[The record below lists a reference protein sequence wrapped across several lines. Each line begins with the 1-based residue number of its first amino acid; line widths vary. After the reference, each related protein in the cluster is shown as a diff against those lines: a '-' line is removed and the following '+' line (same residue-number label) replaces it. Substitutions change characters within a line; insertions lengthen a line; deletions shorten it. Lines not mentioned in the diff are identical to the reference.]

1 MAVRPAWRV
10 LKTQEFLKIVKNN
23 FEFKFNPGFSVV
35 QKRKNIIALHQV
47 IGDKALEISTKSM
60 VDLGRKLSAFNLTLN
75 GIPLEC
81 VFQAS
86 KVYQYGG
93 PYKDILNV
101 VSPKDAKRDER
112 HKSSGKLIYFEYEGK
127 RFPLEPKTFFYDF
140 VYIKAVKECI
150 PLEEL
155 KDIVQYSYF
164 TDIEFNPTKSI
175 NCQAKSVAII
185 KAMLMVFGEIP
196 DINDI
201 SEFKKFYKVIQA
213 ENA

>member
-1 MAVRPAWRV
+1 MAMRPAWKV
-10 LKTQEFLKIVKNN
+10 EKTKIFFKVVRNN
-23 FEFKFNPGFSVV
+23 FEFKFNPGFSVT
-35 QKRKNIIALHQV
+35 QKRKNIDALHQA

-60 VDLGRKLSAFNLTLN
+60 VDLGRKLSAFNLKLN
-75 GIPLEC
+75 GIQLEC

-93 PYKDILNV
+93 PYKDLLN
-101 VSPKDAKRDER
+101 VSPKDAKRDGR
-112 HKSSGKLIYFEYEGK
+112 HKGSGKLISFEYEGK
-127 RFPLEPKTFFYDF
+127 TFPLEPKTFFYDF
-140 VYIKAVKECI
+140 IYIKAVRECI
-150 PLEEL
+150 PLEEV
-155 KDIVQYSYF
+155 KDIIQYSYF
-164 TDIEFNPTKSI
+164 TDIEFNPAKSI